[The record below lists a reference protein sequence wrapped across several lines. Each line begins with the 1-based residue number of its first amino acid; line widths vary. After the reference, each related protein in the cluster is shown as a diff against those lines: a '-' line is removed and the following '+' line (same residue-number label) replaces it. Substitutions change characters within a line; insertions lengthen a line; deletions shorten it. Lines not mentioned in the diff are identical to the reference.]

1 MFIYNGKPSIDVP
14 TPKSTKKFKVS
25 LEDVLL
31 TFQDYEI
38 RGNRVIMTY
47 SISYFNIPQNV
58 KEYEIDR
65 NIDFDSLKRVINET
79 ITDLGRFIKLETL
92 NSKQVKLSFDARY
105 FLEHASYPC
114 RIVNQRKMYQTVL
127 KLNYDLPEIIKQI
140 NGGDISDLLSG
151 IMTSIIRSD
160 RKYRYIFNHMRS
172 WDYSKSTIVEAIY
185 NMETND
191 FFIEIKDPFKMI
203 YYYLDNTKKRPL

>member
-1 MFIYNGKPSIDVP
+1 MFIYNGKPSEDIP
-14 TPKSTKKFKVS
+14 TLKSTKKFKVS

-65 NIDFDSLKRVINET
+65 NIDFDSLRKVINET
-79 ITDLGRFIKLETL
+79 VTDLGKFIKLESL
-92 NSKQVKLSFDARY
+92 NSKQVKLVFDAKN

-114 RIVNQRKMYQTVL
+114 KVVNQRKMYQTVL
-127 KLNYDLPEIIKQI
+127 KLNYELPEIIKQI

-151 IMTSIIRSD
+151 IMTSMIRND

-172 WDYSKSTIVEAIY
+172 WAYSKSAVVEATY
-185 NMETND
+185 NVEAND
-191 FFIEIKDPFKMI
+191 FFIEIKDPFNLI
-203 YYYLDNTKKRPL
+203 YYYLGNKKRPL

>member
-38 RGNRVIMTY
+38 HGNRIIMTY

-79 ITDLGRFIKLETL
+79 IADLGRFIKLETL
-92 NSKQVKLSFDARY
+92 NSKQVKLSFDAKY

-114 RIVNQRKMYQTVL
+114 KIVNQRKMYQTVL

-140 NGGDISDLLSG
+140 NGGDISELLSG
-151 IMTSIIRSD
+151 IMTSIIRND
-160 RKYRYIFNHMRS
+160 KKYRYIFNHMRS
-172 WDYSKSTIVEAIY
+172 WAYSKNTVVEATY

-191 FFIEIKDPFKMI
+191 FFIEIKDPFKEVFFVSI
-203 YYYLDNTKKRPL
+203 FIIC